1 MLVLKGLESQK
12 ITKEIK
18 WILLES
24 LENLHKKKSINK
36 RQKAQG

>member
-18 WILLES
+18 WMLLES
-24 LENLHKKKSINK
+24 LENLQKKK
-36 RQKAQG
+36 